1 MVIFLFLGVILAGTA
16 VALLARSLAFGHVRR
31 REMLA
36 QISAYGFSAPV
47 VRAIDPPGLRKLADR
62 SAEAL
67 GKLVLK
73 RLGPAPERKLRDLL
87 RAAGYYRTEP
97 ALFFGY
103 RFAGAALLPLLLFVI
118 VVSGGTLNLRSFL
131 GICVLSGLAWVLP
144 GFMLARR
151 ATARLQEIDLEMPEL
166 VDLLVTTV
174 EAGVGFAGSLQMV
187 ARRIEGPL
195 GEEIRLALQEQNM
208 GMTIETAL
216 QHMLARVDSSGMRAF
231 VQAVLQGQTLGA
243 PIGKVLRD
251 LAIDMRH
258 RRRHMAEERANKAP
272 TKLLFPLIFLIL
284 PSLLI
289 VGLGGPLISVVR
301 QLGAM

>member
-1 MVIFLFLGVILAGTA
+1 MVIFLVFGVIMAGAA
-16 VALLARSLAFGHVRR
+16 VALFARSLAFGHVRR

-36 QISAYGFSAPV
+36 QISAYGFGEPV
-47 VRAIDPPGLRKLADR
+47 VRTLDPPGLRKLADHG
-62 SAEAL
+62 AEAL

-73 RLGPAPERKLRDLL
+73 RAGPAPERKLRDML

-103 RFAGAALLPLLLFVI
+103 RLAGAVLLPLLLFFLA
-118 VVSGGTLNLRSFL
+118 SSAGTLNLRLFL
-131 GICVLSGLAWVLP
+131 AICTFGGLAWALP
-144 GFMLARR
+144 GFGLARR
-151 ATARLQEIDLEMPEL
+151 ATGRLEQIDHELPEL

-195 GEEIRLALQEQNM
+195 GAELRLALQEQNM

-216 QHMLARVDSSGMRAF
+216 QHMLDRVDSAGMRAF
-231 VQAVLQGQTLGA
+231 VQAILQGQTLGA

-251 LAIDMRH
+251 LAVDMRH

-272 TKLLFPLIFLIL
+272 TKLLFPLILLIL

-289 VGLGGPLISVVR
+289 VSLGGPLISVVH
-301 QLGAM
+301 QLGSM